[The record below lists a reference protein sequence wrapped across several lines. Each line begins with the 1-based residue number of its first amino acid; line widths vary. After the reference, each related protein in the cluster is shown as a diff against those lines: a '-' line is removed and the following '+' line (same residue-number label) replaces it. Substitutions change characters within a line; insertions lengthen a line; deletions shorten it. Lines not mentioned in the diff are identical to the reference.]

1 MEPKSK
7 RPCIDL
13 NTPNMYIDLYAY
25 IQGFPVGSA
34 VKNLPAVQ
42 EMQVWSLDW
51 EDPREEVMAIN
62 CKNSTDG
69 GHRQATVPGVARES
83 DTD

>member
-7 RPCIDL
+7 LPCIDL
-13 NTPNMYIDLYAY
+13 NTPNIYIDTYAY

-42 EMQVWSLDW
+42 EMQV
-51 EDPREEVMAIN
+51 
-62 CKNSTDG
+62 
-69 GHRQATVPGVARES
+69 
-83 DTD
+83 